1 MTEQKI
7 SIRYLE
13 RSKLKPFE
21 CNVMIHS
28 DAQVAQIAASI
39 EEFGWTN
46 PVLIDENSEV
56 IAGHGRLAA
65 AELLEIFS
73 IPTITLRGLTDAQ
86 KRAYRIA
93 DNKLPQGA
101 AWDDALLK
109 AELESLSAE
118 GFDLNLTGFNDFEIG
133 TMKGEAGDIPGE
145 HWIGMPEFEQEEKQG
160 VKQLIVHFETESD
173 VHAFAE
179 LVEQTITDKTKYIW
193 YPAKARERL
202 KDKVYLSD
210 ES

>member
-21 CNVMIHS
+21 RNAMIHS

-73 IPTITLRGLTDAQ
+73 IPTIT
-86 KRAYRIA
+86 
-93 DNKLPQGA
+93 
-101 AWDDALLK
+101 
-109 AELESLSAE
+109 
-118 GFDLNLTGFNDFEIG
+118 GF
-133 TMKGEAGDIPGE
+133 
-145 HWIGMPEFEQEEKQG
+145 
-160 VKQLIVHFETESD
+160 
-173 VHAFAE
+173 
-179 LVEQTITDKTKYIW
+179 VE
-193 YPAKARERL
+193 
-202 KDKVYLSD
+202 
-210 ES
+210 